1 MLVIAQL
8 AILST
13 TLVQQSVAAD
23 PPGFVLWSKGIPP
36 GDPNSKVS
44 FPNHTLSISQ
54 RDKDGLVEVHEKFA
68 DVIAI
73 QVGNATLIVGGEVV
87 EPASI
92 EAGEIRGK
100 SIQGGI
106 RRTGSRGDVIHIGAG
121 TPHQFLMAPGE
132 QITYILVKIAALLT
146 NSLSKSSAI
155 CFICRIWPRA
165 SS

>member
-1 MLVIAQL
+1 LLQIRRDLYSGPKEFLLVIQIARFR
-8 AILST
+8 SRT
-13 TLVQQSVAAD
+13 TPCPS
-23 PPGFVLWSKGIPP
+23 P
-36 GDPNSKVS
+36 
-44 FPNHTLSISQ
+44 

-132 QITYILVKIAALLT
+132 QITYILVKIAAP
-146 NSLSKSSAI
+146 
-155 CFICRIWPRA
+155 F
-165 SS
+165 